1 MLLDTLPRL
10 HWTLTPNNT
19 AITFINDQ
27 TDFVLV
33 ALGFLILVVLV
44 LNAETA
50 GGKKNVWI
58 KFCF

>member
-33 ALGFLILVVLV
+33 ALGFLLLAVLY
-44 LNAETA
+44 
-50 GGKKNVWI
+50 W
-58 KFCF
+58 F

>member
-10 HWTLTPNNT
+10 LWTLSPNNT

-33 ALGFLILVVLV
+33 ALGFLLLSVLY
-44 LNAETA
+44 
-50 GGKKNVWI
+50 W
-58 KFCF
+58 F